1 MIFIS
6 DQSALSG
13 VFFERSSNPLGD
25 PMTKLIASALLSVG
39 IATAAMAAD
48 MPKSAAPMAADT
60 TTAAGATAP
69 AKTTGKG
76 KHGGKKGKKAT
87 PAPSTT
93 K

>member
-6 DQSALSG
+6 DQTARSG

-60 TTAAGATAP
+60 TTA
-69 AKTTGKG
+69 TGT
-76 KHGGKKGKKAT
+76 AT
-87 PAPSTT
+87 PTRAF
-93 K
+93 

>member
-6 DQSALSG
+6 DQSSLSG
-13 VFFERSSNPLGD
+13 VFFVRSSNPTGD

-60 TTAAGATAP
+60 ATAGATAP

-76 KHGGKKGKKAT
+76 KHSGKKGKKAAST
-87 PAPSTT
+87 PSTA

>member
-1 MIFIS
+1 MIFIA
-6 DQSALSG
+6 DQTARSG

-60 TTAAGATAP
+60 TTSATAP
-69 AKTTGKG
+69 TKTTTGKG
-76 KHGGKKGKKAT
+76 KHGSKKGKKAT